1 EWSPEARKN
10 LKKLDPQVAREVLD
24 YMDDIATGDPRRFG
38 KPMRHQLRG
47 YWRYRIGNYRA
58 TTQHYDD
65 TLVIFAVKV
74 MHRSKIYK
82 DHEQPELPC
91 PACTYCRI
99 NIQDNPE

>member
-1 EWSPEARKN
+1 MAWSVEWSPEARKN

-38 KPMRHQLRG
+38 KPMQHQLRG

-58 TTQHYDD
+58 ITKHYDE

-74 MHRSKIYK
+74 MHRSKIYG
-82 DHEQPELPC
+82 DH
-91 PACTYCRI
+91 
-99 NIQDNPE
+99 